1 MPSGLCSKS
10 GARMMLRL
18 EDPFPQEY
26 EGSENSFPQEY
37 EGIEDP
43 CPQESDGPA
52 QLSRVFILPVGLL
65 FWVQYFSWGP
75 AGGRRWGF
83 AGAKAFGTADQTAVR
98 EPYDFAVSE
107 AHVAGGAGQLDFLS
121 FASSAFPCS
130 RSPARPG

>member
-1 MPSGLCSKS
+1 
-10 GARMMLRL
+10 MLRL

-26 EGSENSFPQEY
+26 EGSEDPFPQEY

-107 AHVAGGAGQLDFLS
+107 AQAFTSRFSYGFPIFWIQLPLLLPLPF
-121 FASSAFPCS
+121 FPVS
-130 RSPARPG
+130 VIYQLLLR